1 MGSVQVPLLHPSVD
15 WVHTP
20 CYRVI
25 AAEEINI
32 QPHTEAVIPAK
43 VINYTGKDEWGIIEP
58 ADAESI
64 PGVLIGKVLTLLRK
78 ESTVVPVRMVN
89 VTEEKRKV
97 LAGTDLA
104 KCETVNFVVCPGF
117 ENGSQESTY

>member
-1 MGSVQVPLLHPSVD
+1 MGNVQVPLLHPLTD
-15 WVHTP
+15 DLNML

-25 AAEEINI
+25 ALEDINI

-43 VINYTGKDEWGIIEP
+43 VVDYTGKNGWGIIEP
-58 ADAESI
+58 TDEESI
-64 PGVLIGKVLTLLRK
+64 PGVFIGKVLTKLTN
-78 ESTVVPVRMVN
+78 ETTVVPIRMVN

-104 KCETVNFVVCPGF
+104 KCET
-117 ENGSQESTY
+117 